1 MARVLEH
8 GDIFAGELE
17 SAQACSTHS
26 DVLQGLWD
34 VLEAP
39 ESLL

>member
-8 GDIFAGELE
+8 SDVVTGELE
-17 SAQACSTHS
+17 SAQACSTHF